1 MIIILLLNLGNTYGG
16 HFEGE
21 PVENERDAKF
31 WVRLLNGPSHE
42 IFVLSV
48 KQTHLILAFSL
59 CLLHKGHNLD
69 PDDSEVLF
77 HLALNHA
84 LMRQVRINS
93 KIINCCVLWDGWFE
107 QWGGTQRSMKK
118 ILFFELEKIY
128 CRLKLVQKNYQEK
141 NSYLPLNHHFMDSL
155 SMFCC
160 RAFSRTLTCFLL
172 YTLSTRW
179 SVTIIPVVRFYFEFS
194 AATDNVF
201 LCSR

>member
-31 WVRLLNGPSHE
+31 WVRLLNEPSHE

-118 ILFFELEKIY
+118 NYFFRTRENLLSSKTCPKELSGKKIRTSHSTITLWTPYRCSVAELFPAL
-128 CRLKLVQKNYQEK
+128 
-141 NSYLPLNHHFMDSL
+141 
-155 SMFCC
+155 
-160 RAFSRTLTCFLL
+160 
-172 YTLSTRW
+172 
-179 SVTIIPVVRFYFEFS
+179 
-194 AATDNVF
+194 
-201 LCSR
+201 